1 MYADW
6 MDVKKTEEW
15 KTREDKACF
24 YVLETLGSPTTLPLN
39 VYDHTIDN
47 YILCLQLNILCISV
61 VLVSNVGV
69 FLVWS
74 TCALWWYDFL
84 STYCKMSFGSGPSYN
99 EFRQMCI
106 VATCIFIENSEFC
119 KEKQGKHRHEQC
131 LGSFWARSVFKIEV
145 FDALQTRFGPSKYT
159 SLKTDLSKRNSK
171 LKMKTWLEVL
181 NIIYPPQNPII
192 VGVCQVLQ
200 EVEID
205 GWFFILH
212 VTSKTCTIIINAQ
225 V

>member
-1 MYADW
+1 

-74 TCALWWYDFL
+74 TCAL
-84 STYCKMSFGSGPSYN
+84 
-99 EFRQMCI
+99 
-106 VATCIFIENSEFC
+106 
-119 KEKQGKHRHEQC
+119 
-131 LGSFWARSVFKIEV
+131 
-145 FDALQTRFGPSKYT
+145 
-159 SLKTDLSKRNSK
+159 
-171 LKMKTWLEVL
+171 
-181 NIIYPPQNPII
+181 
-192 VGVCQVLQ
+192 
-200 EVEID
+200 
-205 GWFFILH
+205 
-212 VTSKTCTIIINAQ
+212 
-225 V
+225 